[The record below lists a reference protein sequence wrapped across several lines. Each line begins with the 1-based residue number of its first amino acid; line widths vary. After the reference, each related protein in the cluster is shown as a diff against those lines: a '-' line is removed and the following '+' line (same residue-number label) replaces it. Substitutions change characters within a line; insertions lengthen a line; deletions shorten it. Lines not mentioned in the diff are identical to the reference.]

1 MLMRKKELAHFAI
14 ESLEKLYPDAICS
27 LQYDDA
33 FQLLIATR
41 LSAQCTDARVN
52 MVTPAL
58 FERFPD
64 AESMGKAEISEVEEL
79 IKTCGLYKTKAK
91 DLVGIGKML
100 TEEYGGIVP
109 DTIEELTRLPGVGR
123 KTANLVCGDIYKK
136 AAVVAD
142 THFIRLSNRLGF
154 VDTTDPLKV
163 EMQMRKI
170 LPSDK
175 SNDFCHRAVLF
186 GRDICTAR
194 KAFCE
199 RCPLSEH
206 CPKKIKK

>member
-1 MLMRKKELAHFAI
+1 
-14 ESLEKLYPDAICS
+14 
-27 LQYDDA
+27 
-33 FQLLIATR
+33 
-41 LSAQCTDARVN
+41 

-142 THFIRLSNRLGF
+142 THFIRLVNRMGF
-154 VDTTDPLKV
+154 VNTKDPLKV
-163 EMQMRKI
+163 ENEMRKI
-170 LPSDK
+170 LPEEK
-175 SNDFCHRAVLF
+175 SNDFCHRSVLF
-186 GRDICTAR
+186 GREICTSRRALCELCPLCDIC
-194 KAFCE
+194 
-199 RCPLSEH
+199 
-206 CPKKIKK
+206 PKIGVKKK

>member
-123 KTANLVCGDIYKK
+123 KQQT
-136 AAVVAD
+136 
-142 THFIRLSNRLGF
+142 
-154 VDTTDPLKV
+154 
-163 EMQMRKI
+163 
-170 LPSDK
+170 
-175 SNDFCHRAVLF
+175 LF
-186 GRDICTAR
+186 AEI
-194 KAFCE
+194 
-199 RCPLSEH
+199 S
-206 CPKKIKK
+206 IKKRQLLPILIL